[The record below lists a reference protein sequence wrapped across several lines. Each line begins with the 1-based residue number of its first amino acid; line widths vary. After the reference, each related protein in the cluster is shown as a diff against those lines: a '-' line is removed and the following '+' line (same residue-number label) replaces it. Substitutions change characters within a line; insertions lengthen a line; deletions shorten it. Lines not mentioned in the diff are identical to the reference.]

1 MTERPA
7 PATRDEQL
15 AAALEADGDRILRGI
30 FGRMAEGFDAEA
42 AGDTRAVLEWQI
54 ASGPDEAP
62 RRYQLV
68 IADGACTIVRG
79 AIHQADVVFTI
90 DGVGFLQMVSGEA
103 DPGELF
109 MFGRLRATGDLFLA
123 ARSRTFFP
131 PPQGEAQ

>member
-1 MTERPA
+1 MTEPPA
-7 PATRDEQL
+7 PATRDEQF
-15 AAALEADGDRILRGI
+15 AAALAADGDRMLREV
-30 FGRMAEGFDAEA
+30 FARMAEAFDAEA

-54 ASGPDEAP
+54 ASGPDDAP

-68 IADGACTIVRG
+68 IADGACTVDAAAGREP
-79 AIHQADVVFTI
+79 DVVFTI

-109 MFGRLRATGDLFLA
+109 MFGRLQATGDLFMA

-131 PPQGEAQ
+131 PPQ

>member
-1 MTERPA
+1 MTEP
-7 PATRDEQL
+7 PATPTRGEQL
-15 AAALEADGDRILRGI
+15 AAALEADGDRMLRDV
-30 FGRMAEGFDAEA
+30 FARMAQAFDAEA

-54 ASGPDEAP
+54 GSGPDDAP

-68 IADGACTIVRG
+68 IGDGACTVDG
-79 AIHQADVVFTI
+79 AAGREPDVVFTI

-109 MFGRLRATGDLFLA
+109 MFGRLQATGDLFLA

-131 PPQGEAQ
+131 PPQ

>member
-1 MTERPA
+1 MSERPA

-15 AAALEADGDRILRGI
+15 AAALEADGDRMLREI
-30 FGRMAEGFDAEA
+30 FARMAEAFDAEA

-54 ASGPDEAP
+54 DSGPDEAP

-68 IADGACTIVRG
+68 IAEGACAVDPAAAREPN
-79 AIHQADVVFTI
+79 VVFTI

-131 PPQGEAQ
+131 PPEGQ